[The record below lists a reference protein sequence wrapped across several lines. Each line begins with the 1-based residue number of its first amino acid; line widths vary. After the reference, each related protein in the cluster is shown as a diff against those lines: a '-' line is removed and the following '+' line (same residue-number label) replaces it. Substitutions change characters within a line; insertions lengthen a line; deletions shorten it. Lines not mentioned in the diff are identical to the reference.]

1 MESSNA
7 ILLKI
12 PEKRGESFGYDNYGV
27 KQEYTC
33 IPEVPSP
40 FEYSFVDVFDAD
52 GQLQAPSLEELRKNA
67 CACFLINNIRLLI
80 FLYQRMAPSYKGRAL
95 DVLSI
100 MRMQKYKERVQ

>member
-33 IPEVPSP
+33 I
-40 FEYSFVDVFDAD
+40 
-52 GQLQAPSLEELRKNA
+52 RKSQV
-67 CACFLINNIRLLI
+67 LSNIRL
-80 FLYQRMAPSYKGRAL
+80 
-95 DVLSI
+95 
-100 MRMQKYKERVQ
+100 